1 MQIKACIGAGYGDE
15 GKGMWVDHLVRTS
28 ERPLVVR
35 SNSGG
40 QVGHTVCRED
50 KRYIFSHIGSGSLE
64 GVPTLFTRETV
75 VNPLLFNKEVA
86 ERNAGVPYEVFID
99 YDCPVTTPY
108 DMLLNQ
114 ATEVRRGSEK
124 HGSVGVGF
132 GVTLEREES
141 GVRFRYFDISKTDKS
156 CFRLGQL
163 RRKIGAVKEWCLS
176 HLGPPR
182 EADDDFI
189 NEVYRFFKTSEIED
203 LFIEDCDKFF
213 KDTHPSTELNLS
225 DYQTLIFENG
235 QGLML
240 DQEYGYF
247 PHVTRSN
254 TGFRNVGKFLKR
266 NKLFNAYQS
275 ECVAQVDVYYLSRCY
290 TTRHGAGPLPYERP
304 QLSGITVVDE
314 TNKLNTYQGSF
325 RLAPLNLLAI
335 TKAIEWDQRSHP
347 YRTSTH
353 KVVTCCDQIQE
364 DLSTVIEY
372 VDCFGVPRFVETQQ
386 FQRLLSNHFN
396 VIVNSPR
403 GIV

>member
-1 MQIKACIGAGYGDE
+1 MIQVKAVIGSGYGDE
-15 GKGMWVDHLVRTS
+15 GKGMWVDYLARTS
-28 ERPLVVR
+28 ETPLIVR

-75 VNPLLFNKEVA
+75 VNPVLFENEVTK
-86 ERNAGVPYEVFID
+86 RNSGVPFQVFID
-99 YDCPVTTPY
+99 SDCPVTTPY

-114 ATEVRRGSEK
+114 TIETRRGGEK

-132 GVTLEREES
+132 GVTLEREED
-141 GVRFRYFDISKTDKS
+141 GIRFRYSDIRSGQLQKKIKAVKAW
-156 CFRLGQL
+156 CLARLGPQ
-163 RRKIGAVKEWCLS
+163 KET
-176 HLGPPR
+176 
-182 EADDDFI
+182 DNDFI
-189 NEVYRFFKTSEIED
+189 NEVYRFFKTVEIED
-203 LFIEDCDKFF
+203 LFIEDCYKFF
-213 KDTHPSTELNLS
+213 KGTYPSTDLNLD

-247 PHVTRSN
+247 PYVTRSN
-254 TGFRNVGKFLKR
+254 TGFRNIGKFLKR
-266 NKLFNAYQS
+266 NRLFNGYQGES
-275 ECVAQVDVYYLSRCY
+275 VANVDVYYLSRCY

-304 QLSGITVVDE
+304 QLSGIDVVDE

-325 RLAPLNLLAI
+325 RLAPLNLHAI

-347 YRTSTH
+347 YQTSTH
-353 KVVTCCDQIQE
+353 KVVTCCDQIQ
-364 DLSTVIEY
+364 DDPSTMIEY
-372 VDCFGVPRFVETQQ
+372 VDCFGVPHFVDTQQ
-386 FQRLLSNHFN
+386 FQRLLASHFN